1 MDFCLLT
8 SNLHLQASWRT
19 VRSASGVCT
28 LARLRRQA
36 VPSACGPQAPS
47 REQAACRLLN
57 PPAPMPSGYTGPC
70 RLHVHLGK
78 AVGERYLLLP
88 SPARPQRWLLC
99 RCVLRAKEPRLMVR
113 CGAWVCLRP
122 RAVDPGAPAPAQQS
136 ARPLRFCC
144 SCNLKSSVLQTHS
157 VLGCPGRCKMN

>member
-1 MDFCLLT
+1 MALMDFCLLT
-8 SNLHLQASWRT
+8 SNLHLQASWLT

-99 RCVLRAKEPRLMVR
+99 RCFTGQGAEAHGSLWRLGVSQTQDCGPRS
-113 CGAWVCLRP
+113 
-122 RAVDPGAPAPAQQS
+122 PGPCSAECTSPA
-136 ARPLRFCC
+136 L
-144 SCNLKSSVLQTHS
+144 LL
-157 VLGCPGRCKMN
+157 LL